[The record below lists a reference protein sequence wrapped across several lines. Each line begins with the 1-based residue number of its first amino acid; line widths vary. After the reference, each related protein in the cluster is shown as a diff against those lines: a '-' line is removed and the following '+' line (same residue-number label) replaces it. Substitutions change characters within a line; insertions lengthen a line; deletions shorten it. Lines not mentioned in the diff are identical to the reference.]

1 MNVALF
7 LVGLFILLIVYTIV
21 STIIKFTLFLTTK
34 IKFENIRLI
43 IPVVL
48 SLLLWT
54 VILSLYIIT
63 LNNYLEFNVFSKIIE
78 MYLQKQSL
86 IELSKTSIIFLTF
99 YISIG
104 TLLQTFTYF
113 CVNIK
118 LENIFKYM
126 RYYIVK
132 TFKLQSKSKPENIV
146 IKDSIE
152 NLNLFSAF
160 LASLLTTILFIII
173 FTILIII
180 GLTISKRLVI

>member
-1 MNVALF
+1 MNKIKSFFNCNGRYIFV
-7 LVGLFILLIVYTIV
+7 FILVFMIYEFFGYGFTYGDPIANYGF
-21 STIIKFTLFLTTK
+21 SYAIK
-34 IKFENIRLI
+34 NGQ
-43 IPVVL
+43 IP
-48 SLLLWT
+48 
-54 VILSLYIIT
+54 
-63 LNNYLEFNVFSKIIE
+63 YLEFNIISKIIE

-132 TFKLQSKSKPENIV
+132 TFKLESKSKPENIV

-180 GLTISKRLVI
+180 GLTISKSLVI